1 MSAEN
6 SSVQCLERAF
16 DIVGIIC
23 EKGTGVG
30 ITEIAQRLELP
41 KSTVHR
47 IMQTLHAKGYVYHN
61 KKGRVYS
68 LGVEA
73 LKLGFSA
80 AEHLPMVSRAK
91 PHMEYLSQKYS
102 EYVVLAVM
110 RNNSIFII
118 TNYMGSYS
126 TTFFSNDQ
134 QTHNNDSYRPAV
146 MHCIMAYNNKE
157 KNKHYLEKYLQNQ
170 KHRGLTKKAIYTIDA
185 FEERLQKVRERGYDI
200 EDGEFRDDEVCYAVP
215 ITGMDGSVEAALSIF
230 GTRNRILQFR
240 AEDILRDLKLSS
252 DNISQQK

>member
-1 MSAEN
+1 
-6 SSVQCLERAF
+6 
-16 DIVGIIC
+16 
-23 EKGTGVG
+23 
-30 ITEIAQRLELP
+30 
-41 KSTVHR
+41 
-47 IMQTLHAKGYVYHN
+47 
-61 KKGRVYS
+61 
-68 LGVEA
+68 
-73 LKLGFSA
+73 
-80 AEHLPMVSRAK
+80 
-91 PHMEYLSQKYS
+91 
-102 EYVVLAVM
+102 
-110 RNNSIFII
+110 
-118 TNYMGSYS
+118 
-126 TTFFSNDQ
+126 
-134 QTHNNDSYRPAV
+134 
-146 MHCIMAYNNKE
+146 MAYNNKE